1 MGFPSGKSGGGR
13 DSNLAACD
21 RVCVISTLQLLQG
34 LLVNVLVPWSLRL
47 AFGSHIHAQHFN
59 DPEAGNLRISSS
71 RADVPPTGQATLC
84 RPLPPALSP
93 FQAPSSVWDL
103 LPLWHCSS
111 PPQPEDVRSTIK
123 S

>member
-21 RVCVISTLQLLQG
+21 RVCVISTLRLLQG

-47 AFGSHIHAQHFN
+47 AFESHIHAQHFN
-59 DPEAGNLRISSS
+59 DPEAGNPRISSS